1 MTKST
6 QHSAFKGT
14 NSVMAAIITNQI
26 LSNTGGRAK
35 MRATDGEDA
44 GDQQPAGEPEPVDPA
59 GDGQP
64 ADLESPADATQGEV
78 AQADKDADEVEGVS

>member
-1 MTKST
+1 
-6 QHSAFKGT
+6 
-14 NSVMAAIITNQI
+14 MAAMVFGTV
-26 LSNTGGRAK
+26 LRKSGERAK

-64 ADLESPADATQGEV
+64 ANLEDDATQGEV
-78 AQADKDADEVEGVS
+78 LQADKDADEVEGVS